1 MKKSFLKLVISAIF
15 VFVFALTANAQIKK
29 IPAKTLEITK
39 DVTFFVVG
47 QSAKL
52 TGQAAKA
59 TTPLMLKAAEKTS
72 AFMLKQTKNVM
83 LKAVIPAGRQL
94 IVKYLKYRLMP

>member
-1 MKKSFLKLVISAIF
+1 MLMG
-15 VFVFALTANAQIKK
+15 VFVCLFSLTANAQNKNIS
-29 IPAKTLEITK
+29 AKALELTK

-59 TTPLMLKAAEKTS
+59 AAPVMLKAAEKTS
-72 AFMLKQTKNVM
+72 IFALKQTKNMMV
-83 LKAVIPAGRQL
+83 KAVIPVSRKL